1 MRFANIELR
10 IGNEDHSDSGPVR
23 LSGNPVVAFYEGGI
37 IERRAVFQLSR
48 PATGRYLT
56 LQRTVAWW
64 TSIDDVLIGE
74 ALRL

>member
-56 LQRTVAWW
+56 LQMDESDTNILDASEIFV
-64 TSIDDVLIGE
+64 SL
-74 ALRL
+74 

>member
-1 MRFANIELR
+1 MDIGLLGLVR
-10 IGNEDHSDSGPVR
+10 ITVNEFCGTTVQGEDVKHVECEKI
-23 LSGNPVVAFYEGGI
+23 LE
-37 IERRAVFQLSR
+37 
-48 PATGRYLT
+48 GRYLT